1 MKEIIEKMA
10 EQNILPEDYITMV
23 KVIQASLQRGAIR
36 PNEMITVGKLY
47 DKLEFMIKKMEKEK
61 SNAWFL
67 KTDN

>member
-61 SNAWFL
+61 SNA
-67 KTDN
+67 